1 MLVSDIIQEDRIV
14 LNKFQIASLAKLY
27 AFSKV
32 KLSAEVDQASPSTSA
47 GARTPM
53 KILNNA
59 KTSAQTAFNKVGD
72 VFGKVA
78 GDFTG
83 RQISKSGS
91 PGRVVLTLLQTI
103 EGSQAVCL
111 SYWSMEVLYVELSV
125 CSSLGGS
132 IGRLFKM
139 GWKISVLMI
148 SRGHFRVKR
157 LLLP

>member
-1 MLVSDIIQEDRIV
+1 M

-27 AFSKV
+27 TFSKV
-32 KLSAEVDQASPSTSA
+32 KLSTEVDQASPSTSA

-53 KILNNA
+53 KILDHA

-83 RQISKSGS
+83 RQISGSGS
-91 PGRVVLTLLQTI
+91 PERVVLTLLQTI

-111 SYWSMEVLYVELSV
+111 PFLYESTL
-125 CSSLGGS
+125 C
-132 IGRLFKM
+132 
-139 GWKISVLMI
+139 
-148 SRGHFRVKR
+148 
-157 LLLP
+157 